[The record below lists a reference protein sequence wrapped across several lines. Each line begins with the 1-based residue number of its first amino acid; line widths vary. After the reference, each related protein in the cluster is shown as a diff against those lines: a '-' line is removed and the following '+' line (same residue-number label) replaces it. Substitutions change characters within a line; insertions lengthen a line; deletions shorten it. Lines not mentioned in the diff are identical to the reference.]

1 MATVATVTVQKK
13 IKKRKRS
20 NAFQSYIMLS
30 PQIFGFLVFSIYP
43 MIWAMR
49 QSFFFFN
56 TIPSQTRFIGLENF
70 KILFQDVT
78 YWKTFGNTLLFAAM
92 KIPVELSIALLLAVL
107 LNAKFKGRG
116 FFRAM
121 FYLPHVVSTAIVALI
136 FSNIF
141 SYFGVFNSAF
151 TEWGILS
158 QPVDWFG
165 TKMKA
170 MWMLVIAD
178 IWKSLGVNVLYFL
191 AALQNVPDDVYE
203 SAKLDGASPWTV
215 FSKITVPMIGPV
227 LKTIVMLSIVGTL
240 GINELVVVLT
250 NGAPSG
256 STFTVKSYIFS
267 NYAPGMADVGV
278 NVGYGCAMS
287 LVTGIL
293 LAVITMTYKKLTKSM
308 GEQ

>member
-1 MATVATVTVQKK
+1 MATAVQKK
-13 IKKRKRS
+13 RKNRKRS
-20 NAFQSYIMLS
+20 NALYSYIMLS

-43 MIWAMR
+43 MIWAMK
-49 QSFFFFN
+49 QSFYFFN

-70 KILFQDVT
+70 KILFQDVN
-78 YWKTFGNTLLFAAM
+78 YWKSFGNTLLFAAM
-92 KIPVELSIALLLAVL
+92 KIPVELSLALLLAVL
-107 LNAKFKGRG
+107 LNAKFRGRG

-141 SYFGVFNSAF
+141 SYFGVVNSAL
-151 TEWGILS
+151 TQWGVMNE
-158 QPVDWFG
+158 PVDWFG

-170 MWMLVIAD
+170 MWMLVAAD
-178 IWKSLGVNVLYFL
+178 TWKSLGVNVLYFL

-203 SAKLDGASPWTV
+203 SAKLDGANPWIV
-215 FSKITVPMIGPV
+215 FSKITLPMIAPV
-227 LKTIVMLSIVGTL
+227 VKTIIMLSIVGTL

-293 LAVITMTYKKLTKSM
+293 LAAITLTYKKLTKSM
-308 GEQ
+308 GAQ

>member
-1 MATVATVTVQKK
+1 MATVAVEKK
-13 IKKRKRS
+13 RKSRKRS
-20 NAFQSYIMLS
+20 NALQSYIMLS

-43 MIWAMR
+43 MIWAMK
-49 QSFFFFN
+49 QSFYFFN

-70 KILFQDVT
+70 KTLFQDSN

-92 KIPVELSIALLLAVL
+92 KIPVELSLALLLAVL
-107 LNAKFKGRG
+107 LNAKFRGRG

-141 SYFGVFNSAF
+141 SYFGVVNSSF
-151 TEWGILS
+151 TQWGILS
-158 QPVDWFG
+158 EPVDWFG

-170 MWMLVIAD
+170 MWMLVTAD
-178 IWKSLGVNVLYFL
+178 IWKSLGVNILYFL

-215 FSKITVPMIGPV
+215 FSKITLPMIGPV

-240 GINELVVVLT
+240 GINELVVLLT

-293 LAVITMTYKKLTKSM
+293 LAVITLTYKRITKSM